1 MTKQNNPSVHEEI
14 IKSVSKLCVKYIRKY
29 NKQILGIY
37 LSPYRVGG
45 MQRIEVVIVDNNK
58 DPKNNITL
66 SKRETQIND
75 LKILFNTQSTNNYKR
90 KTSAY
95 NYKLLRDLNYGSIIY
110 DTNNE
115 LLKIK
120 STAINDEQLIEPIN
134 SYQLPTE
141 FTKLL
146 KRRIYTYRRKK

>member
-90 KTSAY
+90 KTSTY

-120 STAINDEQLIEPIN
+120 NTAINDEQLIEPIN

>member
-115 LLKIK
+115 LLKIDKWRVRK
-120 STAINDEQLIEPIN
+120 SDKLYKNTPCM
-134 SYQLPTE
+134 
-141 FTKLL
+141 TK
-146 KRRIYTYRRKK
+146 R

>member
-120 STAINDEQLIEPIN
+120 NTAINDEQLIEPIN

>member
-1 MTKQNNPSVHEEI
+1 MAKQNNSSVHEEI
-14 IKSVSKLCVKYIRKY
+14 IKSVSKLCVKYIQKY
-29 NKQILGIY
+29 NNQILGIY

-120 STAINDEQLIEPIN
+120 NTAINDEQLIEPIN
-134 SYQLPTE
+134 SYQLPAE

>member
-1 MTKQNNPSVHEEI
+1 MAKQNNSSVHEEI
-14 IKSVSKLCVKYIRKY
+14 IKSVSKLCVKYIQKY
-29 NKQILGIY
+29 NNQILGIY

-58 DPKNNITL
+58 DSKNNITL
-66 SKRETQIND
+66 SKRETQINN
-75 LKILFNTQSTNNYKR
+75 LKILFNTQSANNYKR
-90 KTSAY
+90 KTTAY
-95 NYKLLRDLNYGSIIY
+95 NYKLLRDLNYGNIIY

-120 STAINDEQLIEPIN
+120 NTAINDEQLIEPIN
-134 SYQLPTE
+134 SYQLPAE

>member
-14 IKSVSKLCVKYIRKY
+14 IKSVIKLCVKYIRKY

-120 STAINDEQLIEPIN
+120 NTAINDEQLIEPIN